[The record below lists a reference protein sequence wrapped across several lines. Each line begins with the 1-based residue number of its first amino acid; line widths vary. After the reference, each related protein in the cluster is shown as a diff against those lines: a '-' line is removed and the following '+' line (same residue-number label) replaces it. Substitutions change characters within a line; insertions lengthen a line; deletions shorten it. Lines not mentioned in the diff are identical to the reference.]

1 MRINSKQEQLIE
13 EFQEDIKK
21 HFPDVSFIEVTESCE
36 NPADL
41 WIHVTRPEDDDREIE
56 LVEFFGEKTADIL
69 MDYGYY
75 MLLMPSR

>member
-13 EFQEDIKK
+13 EFQEDLKN
-21 HFPDVSFIEVTESCE
+21 HFPDVSFVEVTESWE

>member
-13 EFQEDIKK
+13 EFQDDLKK
-21 HFPDVSFIEVTESCE
+21 HFPDVSFVEVTESWE
-36 NPADL
+36 NPNDL
-41 WIHVTRPEDDDREIE
+41 WIHVTRPKDDDKEIA
-56 LVEFFGEKTADIL
+56 LMDFFSEKTADIL